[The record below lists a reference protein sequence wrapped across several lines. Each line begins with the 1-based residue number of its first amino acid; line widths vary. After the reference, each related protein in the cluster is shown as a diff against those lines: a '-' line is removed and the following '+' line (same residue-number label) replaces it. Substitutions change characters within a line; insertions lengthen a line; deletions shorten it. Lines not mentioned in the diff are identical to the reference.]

1 MVTGMLLGASTIA
14 FREQPL
20 GRDVLTAMRDAGVE
34 SVELT
39 DYHPEFQYHDLKP
52 FETIRDLLEELGL
65 HLNSLHIHPA
75 YWDKKDPYP
84 GERLFGHI
92 EEHGVT
98 RDDVMDSAYRS
109 AIDVMEVLGGGVLV
123 THDIALYGDRSEDE
137 APRQF
142 HLPNMSSMPPPYWDP
157 DEPMSVGSSGG
168 KTLIWDSLRWDG
180 FVRNLQ
186 ALAQYATS
194 KGVSFALE
202 NTPARHR
209 YGRRGVFG
217 DLVRSA
223 FPFELKHLVMQV
235 GEPNVG
241 IVLDTGHRN
250 LIGDVAAAVRLFAD
264 HLISLHIHDNGGGA
278 DEHLLPGRGVID
290 WNECVQALRDV
301 KYGGVFMYELQRP
314 EDLAEIRENFETL
327 M

>member
-1 MVTGMLLGASTIA
+1 MVTEMLLGASTIA

-92 EEHGVT
+92 EVE
-98 RDDVMDSAYRS
+98 DDVMDSAYRS
-109 AIDVMEVLGGGVLV
+109 AIDVMEVLGGGILV
-123 THDIALYGDRSEDE
+123 THDIPLYGDRRGGVRVMSPIIDTMR
-137 APRQF
+137 P
-142 HLPNMSSMPPPYWDP
+142 PNWDP
-157 DEPMSVGSSGG
+157 DEPMFVGSEGVGAAADKMHWES
-168 KTLIWDSLRWDG
+168 
-180 FVRNLQ
+180 FVRDVQ

-194 KGVSFALE
+194 KGVSVALE
-202 NTPARHR
+202 NTPSRHF
-209 YGRRGVFG
+209 VG
-217 DLVRSA
+217 DPIASRSPHSVVRSA
-223 FPFELKHLVMQV
+223 FPFELKDLVMQV
-235 GEPNVG
+235 GESNVG

-264 HLISLHIHDNGGGA
+264 HLISLHIHDNGGAA

-314 EDLAEIRENFETL
+314 EDLAEIRGNFETL